1 MYYNV
6 IAVYNICGKECEC
19 LATHDNGQAI
29 FLDKASA
36 EKRLEEVQKQGYK
49 AHIEEQKKGTAW
61 WDDEN
66 WIG

>member
-6 IAVYNICGKECEC
+6 IAVYNICGKECEY

-36 EKRLEEVQKQGYK
+36 EKRLEEIQKQGYK